1 MKRNLLLFAVAF
13 LFAAVGVQTAKA
25 YSTSDL
31 TSAGWTKVT
40 SLTDVDNY
48 YYVLVSKTKDCMV
61 GRNGELLYYQT
72 SVDPITD
79 LNKVWTINVNGNYHS
94 LRNVG
99 FNDPRFV
106 QTEYNAAWNLDFN
119 DQWNL
124 IGWSN
129 FMFSYMSDG
138 DYWYIENGTYPHGS
152 DAEFKG
158 YWGPW
163 NEGGEYAVADGMR
176 IAGNKLGGNV
186 GQFEIYQFEKEAFN
200 SLLVKN
206 TNNYPIPFTEAIVVN
221 PYITTATGWTC
232 EKPNGGNG
240 PLLNNNSFEYWQENA
255 ANGSFDYYQTLTLPN
270 GVYTVSAYMFNS
282 TNGVEGASV
291 NGACGVYATSGE
303 TTVFTPVT
311 TDGTTLTK
319 YTTDQITVTNGSL
332 RLGVKN
338 NDQMSARWF
347 VADNIMLTFIKPAI
361 SAIAEALPTT
371 DMTADKWYY
380 FDVQYD
386 GEYILS
392 SASGIVYTQDAGI
405 LFENESS
412 VTDTWENTNVNLT
425 AGRYFV
431 KSSTAQTLTIQP
443 NSFTYTVDEAT
454 ANVSYIQPKKEVIVT
469 FNVATD
475 DPDANISTNFESVR
489 FNGNSINIVSI
500 DNGFK
505 FKVPD
510 EINVGTNTLSIPAGV
525 IGYVDGETFNEAQ
538 EIVFNTPALFDSE
551 GYFYNVETGKFL
563 SRGANWGTK
572 AVVDNY
578 GTPALIL
585 TDGTNN
591 STIHF
596 LDNDLFLGSDGF
608 TDKATTFN
616 NITWNIAAVN
626 GGYTLTNTD
635 GRPLVIEDG
644 SVNLVAGS
652 TAAVWVLKTKEEQQ
666 TIVNAAK
673 AANALVV
680 AKAAGFESAEAMTSA
695 LDNYTAIDV
704 TSYINSPT
712 SGSTTDWEWGT
723 SSQRVHTYNTGNY
736 GGEFY
741 QSSGWVSQ
749 TINVEKAGIYK
760 LSLMAMRYATR

>member
-232 EKPNGGNG
+232 
-240 PLLNNNSFEYWQENA
+240 
-255 ANGSFDYYQTLTLPN
+255 D
-270 GVYTVSAYMFNS
+270 
-282 TNGVEGASV
+282 
-291 NGACGVYATSGE
+291 
-303 TTVFTPVT
+303 
-311 TDGTTLTK
+311 
-319 YTTDQITVTNGSL
+319 
-332 RLGVKN
+332 
-338 NDQMSARWF
+338 
-347 VADNIMLTFIKPAI
+347 
-361 SAIAEALPTT
+361 
-371 DMTADKWYY
+371 
-380 FDVQYD
+380 
-386 GEYILS
+386 
-392 SASGIVYTQDAGI
+392 
-405 LFENESS
+405 
-412 VTDTWENTNVNLT
+412 
-425 AGRYFV
+425 
-431 KSSTAQTLTIQP
+431 
-443 NSFTYTVDEAT
+443 
-454 ANVSYIQPKKEVIVT
+454 
-469 FNVATD
+469 
-475 DPDANISTNFESVR
+475 
-489 FNGNSINIVSI
+489 
-500 DNGFK
+500 
-505 FKVPD
+505 
-510 EINVGTNTLSIPAGV
+510 
-525 IGYVDGETFNEAQ
+525 
-538 EIVFNTPALFDSE
+538 
-551 GYFYNVETGKFL
+551 TGKRML
-563 SRGANWGTK
+563 
-572 AVVDNY
+572 
-578 GTPALIL
+578 
-585 TDGTNN
+585 
-591 STIHF
+591 
-596 LDNDLFLGSDGF
+596 
-608 TDKATTFN
+608 
-616 NITWNIAAVN
+616 
-626 GGYTLTNTD
+626 
-635 GRPLVIEDG
+635 
-644 SVNLVAGS
+644 
-652 TAAVWVLKTKEEQQ
+652 Q
-666 TIVNAAK
+666 
-673 AANALVV
+673 
-680 AKAAGFESAEAMTSA
+680 M
-695 LDNYTAIDV
+695 
-704 TSYINSPT
+704 
-712 SGSTTDWEWGT
+712 
-723 SSQRVHTYNTGNY
+723 VH
-736 GGEFY
+736 
-741 QSSGWVSQ
+741 S
-749 TINVEKAGIYK
+749 III
-760 LSLMAMRYATR
+760 RH